1 MKFQIPSA
9 LKCGLGP
16 RGKYALGG
24 MPPPRSLDF
33 AHARSVFEKF
43 SRVKFF
49 APPYA
54 DSVKL
59 ARLALG
65 PAQAC
70 GAKSEYQ
77 KSPAPAPRRFTS
89 CACKPARACK
99 AIRTALRS
107 EKKDEIC
114 PRARLC
120 LRGGIL
126 NFIVYFA
133 CVALVKFHRGAF
145 RSSRCLAA
153 RLPLARHSAAMP

>member
-1 MKFQIPSA
+1 M
-9 LKCGLGP
+9 LGQ
-16 RGKYALGG
+16 RWKYAFGG
-24 MPPPRSLDF
+24 MPPRSLDF

-59 ARLALG
+59 ARLALEL
-65 PAQAC
+65 AWMRAC

-89 CACKPARACK
+89 CERKPARACK

-107 EKKDEIC
+107 EKKMKFTLV
-114 PRARLC
+114 P
-120 LRGGIL
+120 GS
-126 NFIVYFA
+126 A
-133 CVALVKFHRGAF
+133 CAAAF
-145 RSSRCLAA
+145 
-153 RLPLARHSAAMP
+153 